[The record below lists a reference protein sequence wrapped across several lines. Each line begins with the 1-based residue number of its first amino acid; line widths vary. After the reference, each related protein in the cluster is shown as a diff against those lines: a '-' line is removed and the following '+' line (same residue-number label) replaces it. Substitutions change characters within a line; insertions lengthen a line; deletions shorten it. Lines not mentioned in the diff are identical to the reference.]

1 MEIKILNKIIDTI
14 RSINSYHGVIEF
26 LNLEVLYRD
35 DTIRKGLI
43 DIKLSNNSIDA
54 KSAEIKSL
62 VCSHRLFKDEK
73 QVTDNLFVYSLFPV
87 QLFLTSCIKEYF
99 IYFNLNDKTNIPE
112 EIEALCTLKE
122 YQKIKDEA
130 LGLAVPSYNSF
141 VDEFWSNCSN
151 TNDIGS
157 IVAFYR
163 NRLADVIYDS
173 HLSMNSISI
182 MNEKLSMILEM
193 GLISDS
199 IFNLLNETYKIM
211 VDEQFDYFD
220 KINYFIEDA
229 EYSMNPEAN
238 PNYMEIRRTPKD
250 DTTDIENQQGRE
262 EYIFDNALLLKVYN
276 FCIENKTFIDVNFVD
291 FIRNVN
297 NAEFKSLFDL
307 RGTVKSKLKYT
318 ISFLSKKT
326 NREWYQKSARSIG
339 LSPSDCSGANVS
351 EDWKKQLNVIK

>member
-14 RSINSYHGVIEF
+14 RSINSYHGAIEF
-26 LNLEVLYRD
+26 LNLGVLYRD

-43 DIKLSNNSIDA
+43 DIKLSNNSIDV

-62 VCSHRLFKDEK
+62 ICSHRLFKDEK
-73 QVTDNLFVYSLFPV
+73 QVPDNLFVYSLFPV

-99 IYFNLNDKTNIPE
+99 IYFNLNEKTNIPE

-130 LGLAVPSYNSF
+130 SDLIVPSYNSF

-151 TNDIGS
+151 INDLGKV
-157 IVAFYR
+157 VAFYR
-163 NRLADVIYDS
+163 NKLTDVIYDF
-173 HLSMNSISI
+173 HLRMDGISI

-193 GLISDS
+193 GLIPDS

-220 KINYFIEDA
+220 KINYFIEEA

-238 PNYMEIRRTPKD
+238 PNYMGMRGMSNIDAPHTVKDKCEYSEVLLGIFKNDEKTLRHFFNRIKGKSGVAVVIEVQALMKLNKIRR
-250 DTTDIENQQGRE
+250 E
-262 EYIFDNALLLKVYN
+262 
-276 FCIENKTFIDVNFVD
+276 DVFRPLWTEITKIQD
-291 FIRNVN
+291 
-297 NAEFKSLFDL
+297 
-307 RGTVKSKLKYT
+307 VKSE
-318 ISFLSKKT
+318 SNWNACFNKKHT
-326 NREWYQKSARSIG
+326 EK
-339 LSPSDCSGANVS
+339 V
-351 EDWKKQLNVIK
+351 EVIIAEYK